1 MRYIRLAVAFVLA
14 LQVTA
19 FSAFAAEVAAGE
31 GQPPANANANNA
43 ADKIEGT
50 FESFD
55 PSTSTVKVLL
65 GTPDSKSLVISDPG
79 PTAVFADARTGDRL
93 VFVPDDVKSPTILK
107 KLLELSRVTSGQDRA
122 ITLALSF
129 AAIVGVAGLML
140 RRSPLA
146 FLVGVDNRYSNS
158 QTQMA
163 LWFATLATV
172 YAGTV
177 VLRIWSLG
185 FDYVGGVSIPENL
198 LLLSGLSAFTFGG
211 AKVVTVQKTESAG
224 EDKPK
229 ATAPRLADLVQND
242 DKEADLGD
250 FQMIFI
256 TFAAV
261 GIFSVSAFH
270 FLGRLS
276 LLGGVTLPDV
286 DSTLLGGFAL
296 GQGAY
301 LFNKVAL
308 PPRKG

>member
-1 MRYIRLAVAFVLA
+1 MRHIRLTVAVVLA

-19 FSAFAAEVAAGE
+19 LSAFSANAATGD
-31 GQPPANANANNA
+31 GQVSTNANANSA
-43 ADKIEGT
+43 SDQIEGT

-55 PSTSTVKVLL
+55 SSTDTVKVSL
-65 GTPDSKSLVISDPG
+65 GTPDNKSLVVSDPG
-79 PTAVFADARTGDRL
+79 QAAVFADARTGDRIA
-93 VFVPDDVKSPTILK
+93 FVPDDVKSPTILK
-107 KLLELSRVTSGQDRA
+107 KLVELSRVTSGQDRA

-129 AAIVGVAGLML
+129 AFIVGVAGLML

-163 LWFATLATV
+163 LWFVTVATI

-177 VLRIWSLG
+177 VLRMWSLG
-185 FDYVGGVSIPENL
+185 LDYVGGVSIPANL

-211 AKVVTVQKTESAG
+211 AKVITVQKTESAG
-224 EDKPK
+224 QDKPK
-229 ATAPRLADLVQND
+229 AVAPRLADLVQND

-256 TFAAV
+256 TLAAA
-261 GIFSVSAFH
+261 GIFCVSAFH

-301 LFNKVAL
+301 LFKKVAL
-308 PPRKG
+308 PPTKG

>member
-1 MRYIRLAVAFVLA
+1 MRRFCL
-14 LQVTA
+14 VTA
-19 FSAFAAEVAAGE
+19 FTLASHLSAFAAVAGDAGSSDTQSSTNSE
-31 GQPPANANANNA
+31 SNKVGDQ
-43 ADKIEGT
+43 IEGT
-50 FESFD
+50 FKSFD
-55 PSTSTVKVLL
+55 PGADIVIVSVGAADMPLTVGNAEAIK
-65 GTPDSKSLVISDPG
+65 
-79 PTAVFADARTGDRL
+79 AFADAKPGDQ
-93 VFVPDDVKSPTILK
+93 VNFVPEGTGAQK
-107 KLLELSRVTSGQDRA
+107 KINKLMGVSRSTSGQDRT
-122 ITLALSF
+122 ITLVVSF
-129 AAIVGVAGLML
+129 AAIVGIASLLL

-163 LWFATLATV
+163 LWFVTVATV

-211 AKVVTVQKTESAG
+211 AKVVTVQKTQSDG
-224 EDKPK
+224 DKPK
-229 ATAPRLADLVQND
+229 AAAPRLADLVQND

-256 TFAAV
+256 TLAAV

-276 LLGGVTLPDV
+276 LLGGVTLPEV

-301 LFNKVAL
+301 LFKKVAL
-308 PPRKG
+308 PPGKG